1 MNPHMMQNPF
11 LNPRGTLGAQGHM
24 GQAMPSSNP
33 FQPAQ
38 DEGMV
43 RKEKMAQ
50 AEQKTPW
57 MQRPGMFGVNRQQAL
72 MGGLG
77 LLAGMY

>member
-11 LNPRGTLGAQGHM
+11 LAQMMAQGHQ
-24 GQAMPSSNP
+24 GQAMPPSNP

-50 AEQKTPW
+50 GAQKTPW
-57 MQRPGMFGVNRQQAL
+57 MQQDGMFGMNRQQGL

-77 LLAGMY
+77 MLAGLY